1 MSSILAAGTWGWYQT
16 WTSFG
21 WIGGAFREKH
31 RSCFRCSMFFS
42 GAWQIWMPGKG
53 SKAAQG
59 DQWKVLTQS
68 RWLRHSCSYQ
78 FCHVNLRPTICH
90 KGVTWCLESPFV
102 GPSRRFILDTRRLF
116 LKVSSSSRIKE
127 TEKSKE
133 SSTRQDIGHGFRF
146 WISVETCKVQSF
158 ISTSC
163 SISLATRQETIG
175 TVKGVTETARPQVIG
190 WRKKYF
196 YLTMIMYAS
205 LEINCQVRLPSP
217 TSVSCES
224 TLSWN
229 VSSMRRVSREWRTC
243 CNFFVRMYSNMHW
256 AESTSFTA
264 LKEVLL

>member
-31 RSCFRCSMFFS
+31 RSCFRFSMFFS
-42 GAWQIWMPGKG
+42 GACQIWMPGKG

-102 GPSRRFILDTRRLF
+102 RPSGRFIVDRRLF

-133 SSTRQDIGHGFRF
+133 SSKRQDIGHGFLFLKLRWNLQRSKVLSAHRAAF
-146 WISVETCKVQSF
+146 LLQPDRKLSALWKESLKQLGPKWLVDGKNISIWQ
-158 ISTSC
+158 
-163 SISLATRQETIG
+163 
-175 TVKGVTETARPQVIG
+175 
-190 WRKKYF
+190 W
-196 YLTMIMYAS
+196 
-205 LEINCQVRLPSP
+205 
-217 TSVSCES
+217 
-224 TLSWN
+224 
-229 VSSMRRVSREWRTC
+229 
-243 CNFFVRMYSNMHW
+243 
-256 AESTSFTA
+256 
-264 LKEVLL
+264 